1 MTTIQQ
7 LEKKMRIEARVV
19 AFALGIL
26 VGLLLADVLW
36 IGLSIHK
43 ILLK

>member
-1 MTTIQQ
+1 MTQTQE
-7 LEKKMRIEARVV
+7 LENKMRAEARIV
-19 AFALGIL
+19 ACALCIL
-26 VGLLLADVLW
+26 VGLLLADVIW